1 VSTLAENSRS
11 FQPVLQTGSVEMEIP
26 SHWIRSRTW
35 DSFWLLSGFWIPT
48 LLLLLP
54 IDSIKPVTVVVTLL
68 FWMGHRISSL
78 YLGFCVG
85 EYREVLLARRHYF
98 LSFPFFLLCLLAG
111 FLLAPESVVPL
122 SLLRRFVLLA
132 FLDYF
137 LSLYHFSV
145 QHYGVLSVYRGRLS
159 HGQKDPGLLRWDWWV
174 CVSVSGIF
182 SIAMDYLNG
191 EFDPYE
197 IFGNAPLLS
206 ESALNGLRLGLT
218 ALVVVAWVLTLRKY
232 IQRQQGIAR
241 ILYLSTLC
249 YLTIV
254 SFYLEPL
261 LYFFAVQAQ
270 HWFVS
275 LGLTTHMAANSRFE
289 PRNQSHRP
297 WYRPWAWINARAFG
311 PLLVLVLLSIG
322 LTPLLEADYFIVHSF
337 DTETLTVQGILVHL
351 QDSAWIYVLGGL
363 AIFSSFLHY
372 IYDRGVFRLSD
383 PLTRKAAL
391 PLLIP
396 LAQRMRIQRG

>member
-1 VSTLAENSRS
+1 L
-11 FQPVLQTGSVEMEIP
+11 LQ
-26 SHWIRSRTW
+26 
-35 DSFWLLSGFWIPT
+35 
-48 LLLLLP
+48 
-54 IDSIKPVTVVVTLL
+54 
-68 FWMGHRISSL
+68 
-78 YLGFCVG
+78 
-85 EYREVLLARRHYF
+85 
-98 LSFPFFLLCLLAG
+98 
-111 FLLAPESVVPL
+111 
-122 SLLRRFVLLA
+122 RFVLLA

-145 QHYGVLSVYRGRLS
+145 QHYGVLSVYRGRLP
-159 HGQKDPGLLRWDWWV
+159 HGQRDPGLLRWDWWV
-174 CVSVSGIF
+174 CIGVSGIF

-191 EFDPYE
+191 EFAPYE
-197 IFGNAPLLS
+197 IFENAPLLS
-206 ESALNGLRLGLT
+206 ESAMNGLRLCLS

-232 IQRQQGIAR
+232 IQRRQGIAR

-249 YLTIV
+249 YLTVV

-289 PRNQSHRP
+289 PRKQSDRP
-297 WYRPWAWINARAFG
+297 WYRPWAWINARALG

-322 LTPLLEADYFIVHSF
+322 LTPVLEADYFIVHSF
-337 DTETLTVQGILVHL
+337 DTEALTVQGLLVHL

-363 AIFSSFLHY
+363 AMFSSFLHY

-383 PLTRKAAL
+383 PLTRKVAL

-396 LAQRMRIQRG
+396 PGQR